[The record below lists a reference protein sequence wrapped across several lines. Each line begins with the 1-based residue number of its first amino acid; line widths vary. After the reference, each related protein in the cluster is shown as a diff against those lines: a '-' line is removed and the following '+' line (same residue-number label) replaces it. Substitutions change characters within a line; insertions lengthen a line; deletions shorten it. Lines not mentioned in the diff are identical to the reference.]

1 MSMDKQLLK
10 DLLDGNVV
18 AVIHESGDVTFLMDD
33 ETMLENPDQAKMFSR
48 FYLVINPSWV
58 LRSILA
64 IEGFFTYASTAIYD
78 WFQNR

>member
-18 AVIHESGDVTFLMDD
+18 AVIHESGDVTFLMDE
-33 ETMLENPDQAKMFSR
+33 ETMLDNPDQSRMFSR
-48 FYLVINPSWV
+48 FYLVSNPSWV
-58 LRSILA
+58 LRAVLSVEA
-64 IEGFFTYASTAIYD
+64 FFTYASTAIYD